1 MFHAGKRS
9 KFNGTLLLKCVVA
22 CSCLQSV
29 AAACGLSVC
38 PPLVLAL
45 HMHIALVHTA
55 VRRATLGCLWY
66 SSLAVP
72 RRTHLHASAFDTL
85 WAPH

>member
-1 MFHAGKRS
+1 MLHAGKRS

-45 HMHIALVHTA
+45 HT
-55 VRRATLGCLWY
+55 Y
-66 SSLAVP
+66 SACAHRYVVSASCHSLCCPCRV
-72 RRTHLHASAFDTL
+72 AST
-85 WAPH
+85 